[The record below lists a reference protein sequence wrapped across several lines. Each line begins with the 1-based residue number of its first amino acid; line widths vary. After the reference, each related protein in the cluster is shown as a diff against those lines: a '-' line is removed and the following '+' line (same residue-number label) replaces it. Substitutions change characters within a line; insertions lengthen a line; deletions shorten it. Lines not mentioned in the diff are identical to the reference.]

1 VEEQCRKA
9 VEFMR
14 QGNYESSI
22 ECYKEAL
29 NLDPDYLPALN
40 NLAIVYEKQPSWH
53 NLAIEN
59 WNRVLELSRQ
69 RNDEKHMDRAERH
82 LADLTK

>member
-1 VEEQCRKA
+1 
-9 VEFMR
+9 MR

-22 ECYKEAL
+22 ECYKSAL
-29 NLDPDYLPALN
+29 ELDPDYLPALN

-53 NLAIEN
+53 TLAIEN
-59 WNRVLELSRQ
+59 WRRVLEISRQ
-69 RNDEKHMDRAERH
+69 RNDEKHIDRAERH